1 MNLQPLT
8 KPCPKS
14 AKLPVLFVGHGS
26 PMNAIETNSFTE
38 SWTKLGEDLPR
49 PSAILSISA
58 HWETQG
64 TQVTVAQKPQT
75 IHDFGGFPKALFDVQ
90 YLASGCPELAYEMK
104 SIIDNE
110 NISLSG
116 NWGLDHGTWSILNH
130 LYPKADIPVVQLSL
144 DYYKTPRQHF
154 EFAKELASL
163 RRKGVLIM
171 GSGNIVHNL
180 RMIAWD
186 KMHEPEYGYD
196 WAIEANEKV
205 KKIIESGDF
214 ESLVDYK
221 SLGKEMTLA
230 IPSPDHFLPLLYIL
244 ALKEDNEPME
254 FFNDRL
260 VMGSLS
266 MLSLKFG

>member
-1 MNLQPLT
+1 MNPLTNT
-8 KPCPKS
+8 KPCPKT

-38 SWTKLGEDLPR
+38 SWTKLGEEIPR

-90 YLASGCPELAYEMK
+90 YPAEGSPELAYEIK
-104 SIIDNE
+104 NEVEHE
-110 NISLSG
+110 NILLSEK
-116 NWGLDHGTWSILNH
+116 WGLDHGTWSILNH
-130 LYPKADIPVVQLSL
+130 LYPKADIPVIQLSL
-144 DYYKTPRQHF
+144 DYYKSPREHF
-154 EFAKELASL
+154 ELAKELASL

-186 KMHEPEYGYD
+186 KMHVPEYGYD
-196 WAIEANEKV
+196 WAIEVNEKV
-205 KKIIESGDF
+205 KSLMLSGNFDA
-214 ESLVDYK
+214 LVDYK
-221 SLGKEMTLA
+221 SLGEEMKMA
-230 IPSPDHFLPLLYIL
+230 VPSPDHFLPLLYIL
-244 ALKEDNEPME
+244 ALKEDDEPME

-266 MLSLKFG
+266 MLSVKLG